1 MSEKPAKLSVTRK
14 QQLYLMLSAIFL
26 TNALVAEFAGV
37 KIFSLEKL
45 LGFNPAQIPFLYGQK
60 IDLNLSVGVVIWP
73 LVFVVSDL
81 INEYFGREGVR
92 KISFITAGMI
102 SWGFIIVLAGTSLPP
117 AGFWMDI
124 NQTDPAG
131 NYFNIDFAYTKI
143 FRTGLGI
150 IIGSLTAFLVSQ
162 IIDAYTFH
170 YLKRLTGSSKLWL
183 RATGSTVISQLIDS
197 FVILF
202 IAFYLLGNWS
212 LQQVFQLGLVQYFYK
227 VSLAILLTPL
237 IYVAHWVIDSYLLK
251 GKAEAEVNVL
261 QVPGG
266 STNRHNQ

>member
-1 MSEKPAKLSVTRK
+1 MIAEHNSKRY
-14 QQLYLMLSAIFL
+14 QQLYLILSAVFL

-45 LGFNPAQIPFLYGQK
+45 LGLMPAQLPFFGGQK
-60 IDLNLSVGVVIWP
+60 LDFNLSVGVVIWP

-102 SWGFIIVLAGTSLPP
+102 AWAFVIVLAGTEVPP
-117 AGFWMDI
+117 ADFWVGL
-124 NQTDPAG
+124 NNTDPAG
-131 NYFNIDFAYTKI
+131 NSFDINYAYTSI
-143 FRTGLGI
+143 FRAGMGI
-150 IIGSLTAFLVSQ
+150 IVGSLVAFLVSQ
-162 IIDAYTFH
+162 LIDAYAFH
-170 YLKRLTGSSKLWL
+170 YLKKLTGSKKLWL

-212 LQQVFQLGLVQYFYK
+212 MEQVLQVGLIQYTYK
-227 VSLAILLTPL
+227 VALAILLTPI
-237 IYVAHWVIDSYLLK
+237 IYLAHWVIDGYL
-251 GKAEAEVNVL
+251 GRKANHPL
-261 QVPGG
+261 
-266 STNRHNQ
+266 

>member
-1 MSEKPAKLSVTRK
+1 MIAEHNSKRY
-14 QQLYLMLSAIFL
+14 QQLYLILSAVFL

-45 LGFNPAQIPFLYGQK
+45 LGLMPAQLPFFGGQK
-60 IDLNLSVGVVIWP
+60 LDFNLSVGVVIWP

-102 SWGFIIVLAGTSLPP
+102 AWAFIIVLAGTEVPP
-117 AGFWMDI
+117 ADFWLGLNNTDPSGNLFDI
-124 NQTDPAG
+124 N
-131 NYFNIDFAYTKI
+131 YAYTSI
-143 FRTGLGI
+143 FRAGMGI
-150 IIGSLTAFLVSQ
+150 IVGSLAAFLVSQ
-162 IIDAYTFH
+162 LIDAYAFH
-170 YLKRLTGSSKLWL
+170 YLKKLTGSKKLWL

-212 LQQVFQLGLVQYFYK
+212 MEQVLQVGLVQYTYK
-227 VSLAILLTPL
+227 VSLAILLTPV
-237 IYVAHWVIDSYLLK
+237 IYLAHWVIDGYL
-251 GKAEAEVNVL
+251 GK
-261 QVPGG
+261 
-266 STNRHNQ
+266 RR

>member
-1 MSEKPAKLSVTRK
+1 MQSNQNSQKHT
-14 QQLYLMLSAIFL
+14 QLYLFLSAIFL

-45 LGFNPAQIPFLYGQK
+45 LGLMPAQLPFFGGQK
-60 IDLNLSVGVVIWP
+60 LDFNLSVGVVIWP
-73 LVFVVSDL
+73 LVFIVSDL

-102 SWGFIIVLAGTSLPP
+102 AWGFIIVLAGTEVPP
-117 AGFWMDI
+117 ADFWQELNNTDPSGNPFDI
-124 NQTDPAG
+124 N
-131 NYFNIDFAYTKI
+131 FAYTSI
-143 FRTGLGI
+143 FRAGMGI

-162 IIDAYTFH
+162 LIDAYAFH
-170 YLKRLTGSSKLWL
+170 YLKALTGSKKLWL

-212 LQQVFQLGLVQYFYK
+212 MQQVLQVGLVQYTYK

-237 IYVAHWVIDSYLLK
+237 IYLAHWLIDGYL
-251 GKAEAEVNVL
+251 EARGEM
-261 QVPGG
+261 
-266 STNRHNQ
+266 